1 MFRKINTNPKH
12 NIPNESIWW
21 TNLISKNDIQ
31 RGAHVEVGGKNS
43 LSYVK
48 VTYNMMNVALLV
60 GKSQQRGHI
69 FDPM

>member
-1 MFRKINTNPKH
+1 MFRKINTKPKH
-12 NIPNESIWW
+12 NMPSKSIWW
-21 TNLISKNDIQ
+21 TNLISINDIQ
-31 RGAHVEVGGKNS
+31 RCAHVKVGGKNS

-60 GKSQQRGHI
+60 GKSQQRGHL